1 MNTFI
6 VKSLGS
12 IVVFLLLSIS
22 LQAAHN
28 LSTKLSAALTLPA
41 NEAADQIYELTT
53 KYIIDANI
61 DSIPK
66 NKSILITAL
75 SKSDIPHKQALI
87 YEIEAHSARNLL
99 HLNQAKSFVQKGLNE
114 PQIPEEMLVR
124 FLTLLANIETGL
136 ENYSVAIENYQ
147 VIDKLLAQRKN
158 SDKNSIHN
166 YIGLANLY
174 LKAGLYNEAIKSLD
188 KGIALAQKKKTK
200 QVKPLL
206 YKNLAIVYFYLNNAD
221 SLHHYTKKAFN
232 GAEKLADSSI
242 AFHRLNYMKLLLDK
256 NPEAIEEIRKV
267 INSPK
272 DDDELMSG
280 YHYAKALVTF
290 NEIPR
295 AKKFIL
301 VMLGTGDLKN
311 LPLLSSKLY
320 KMLSDIYLNEGDYK
334 SATLYYQKNA
344 EKVSL
349 YAEKQ
354 LKTDNITAI
363 VKYHE
368 IKDRYAS
375 VEKDLKVKKNY
386 LWLSITIGAMII
398 LALFLL
404 YRTVLA
410 NKRFNKLAY
419 DKLNNE
425 LSFINSHEVRK
436 HLSNILGIITVVQM
450 SDDKCASYLET
461 EGALLQSA
469 QELDTSI
476 KSIAGKLSSY
486 SK

>member
-1 MNTFI
+1 
-6 VKSLGS
+6 
-12 IVVFLLLSIS
+12 
-22 LQAAHN
+22 
-28 LSTKLSAALTLPA
+28 
-41 NEAADQIYELTT
+41 
-53 KYIIDANI
+53 
-61 DSIPK
+61 
-66 NKSILITAL
+66 
-75 SKSDIPHKQALI
+75 
-87 YEIEAHSARNLL
+87 
-99 HLNQAKSFVQKGLNE
+99 
-114 PQIPEEMLVR
+114 
-124 FLTLLANIETGL
+124 
-136 ENYSVAIENYQ
+136 
-147 VIDKLLAQRKN
+147 
-158 SDKNSIHN
+158 
-166 YIGLANLY
+166 
-174 LKAGLYNEAIKSLD
+174 
-188 KGIALAQKKKTK
+188 
-200 QVKPLL
+200 
-206 YKNLAIVYFYLNNAD
+206 
-221 SLHHYTKKAFN
+221 
-232 GAEKLADSSI
+232 
-242 AFHRLNYMKLLLDK
+242 
-256 NPEAIEEIRKV
+256 
-267 INSPK
+267 
-272 DDDELMSG
+272 
-280 YHYAKALVTF
+280 
-290 NEIPR
+290 
-295 AKKFIL
+295 
-301 VMLGTGDLKN
+301 
-311 LPLLSSKLY
+311 
-320 KMLSDIYLNEGDYK
+320 
-334 SATLYYQKNA
+334 
-344 EKVSL
+344 L